1 MAAPGTPQGPTPAS
15 LLTGFLGSG
24 KTTLLNALLRDPDMA
39 ETAVLV
45 NEFGDVG
52 IDHLLVET
60 LDDDVVLLNAGCICC
75 TIRSDLVE
83 CLGELFDKRAA
94 GAIPAFRRVMIETT
108 GLADPAPLLHTLL
121 DHEAV
126 RTRYCVDGVIATV
139 DAVLGFR
146 QLDEHEECLRQAAV
160 ADRLVLTKT
169 DIAEPHEVAALH
181 ERLRAINP
189 GAPVIEVIHGRLA
202 AARLLDAG
210 VFDLAA
216 KNADVGAWLN
226 QAAYDDEHGAGG
238 PSGHGPDTNRH
249 GDGIE
254 AFCLEAEAPLEM
266 YRFVAWIE
274 RLFEAHGAHILRLK
288 GVLDVAGS
296 EVPLVVHGVQHIF
309 HPITRLR
316 RWPDGER
323 RSRIVV
329 ITHDL
334 GRDVVEKSF
343 ARAVVEDGG
352 RSRSPRRRA
361 A

>member
-1 MAAPGTPQGPTPAS
+1 MGDPKSLDGPTPTS
-15 LLTGFLGSG
+15 VLTGFLGSG

-75 TIRSDLVE
+75 TIRNDLVE
-83 CLGELFDKRAA
+83 CLSGLFDKRAV

-108 GLADPAPLLHTLL
+108 GLADPAPILHTLL

-126 RTRYCVDGVIATV
+126 RTRYCVDGVIVTV
-139 DAVLGFR
+139 DAVHGFR
-146 QLDEHEECLRQAAV
+146 QIDEHAECLRQAAV

-169 DIAEPHEVAALH
+169 DIAAPHDVAALH
-181 ERLRAINP
+181 DRLKAINP
-189 GAPVIEVIHGRLA
+189 GAPVIEVVHGRIA
-202 AARLLDAG
+202 AARLLGAG
-210 VFDLAA
+210 VFDLAS
-216 KNADVGAWLN
+216 KHADVEAWLN
-226 QAAYDDEHGAGG
+226 QAAYEDAHAG
-238 PSGHGPDTNRH
+238 HEPDRNRH

-254 AFCLEAEAPLEM
+254 AFCLEAKAPLEM
-266 YRFVAWIE
+266 HRFVAWIE
-274 RLFEAHGAHILRLK
+274 RLLEAHGEHILRLK

-316 RWPDGER
+316 RWPDAER
-323 RSRIVV
+323 RSRVVV
-329 ITHDL
+329 ITRNL
-334 GRDVVEKSF
+334 PRNVVEERF
-343 ARAVVEDGG
+343 ARAVLQAGVG
-352 RSRSPRRRA
+352 SC
-361 A
+361 

>member
-1 MAAPGTPQGPTPAS
+1 MGAPRIPEGPTPAS

-75 TIRSDLVE
+75 TIRNDLVE
-83 CLGELFDKRAA
+83 CLSELFDKRAA
-94 GAIPAFRRVMIETT
+94 GTVPAFRRVMIETT
-108 GLADPAPLLHTLL
+108 GLADPAPILHTLL

-126 RTRYCVDGVIATV
+126 RTRYCVDGIITTV
-139 DAVLGFR
+139 DAVHGGR
-146 QLDEHEECLRQAAV
+146 QIDEHEECLRQIAV

-169 DIAEPHEVAALH
+169 DIAKPGAPGLIALRA
-181 ERLRAINP
+181 RLAAINP
-189 GAPVIEVIHGRLA
+189 GAPVFEVVHGEIA

-210 VFDLAA
+210 VFDLAS

-226 QAAYDDEHGAGG
+226 QAAYADEHAG
-238 PSGHGPDTNRH
+238 HAPDRNRH

-254 AFCLEAEAPLEM
+254 AFCLEAEAPLEIH
-266 YRFVAWIE
+266 RFVAWIE
-274 RLFEAHGAHILRLK
+274 RLLEDHGEHILRLK
-288 GVLDVAGS
+288 GVLDVVGS
-296 EVPLVVHGVQHIF
+296 EAPLVVHGVQHIF

-316 RWPDGER
+316 RWPDAGR
-323 RSRIVV
+323 RSRVVV
-329 ITHDL
+329 ITKNL
-334 GRDVVEKSF
+334 PRGVVEESF
-343 ARAVVEDGG
+343 ARTVLQKL
-352 RSRSPRRRA
+352 
-361 A
+361 